1 MLPLLRPGVIGPP
14 SAIEIAKPL
23 GRNFGQGFIW
33 GSCCSSGS
41 KTSHRQQVLWLN
53 HLLGV
58 WELVPYRGQGL
69 GAGSGVRPEEW
80 LRCFA
85 HLLGHVACRCMR
97 GTLLLRLIARFCS
110 QLFQSGRWFLS
121 LFVSCCAFLS
131 IVTGRQAVFF
141 CPLEFFVLRCWRRCL
156 SRSKRCIHCSKG
168 PRPLPVLS
176 PPHRRQGPWFCKER
190 KKEGGLRLRSVS
202 TPVPRHWLSGEEV
215 RRGADSRMAPRE
227 VGASVCGRGGGRAWG
242 LQVPRRSS

>member
-14 SAIEIAKPL
+14 SSIEIAKPL

-110 QLFQSGRWFLS
+110 QLFQSGSWFLN

-131 IVTGRQAVFF
+131 LVTGLQAAFF
-141 CPLEFFVLRCWRRCL
+141 CPLEFFGLRCWRRCL
-156 SRSKRCIHCSKG
+156 SSFSALHPLQQRSQAPACLKS
-168 PRPLPVLS
+168 S
-176 PPHRRQGPWFCKER
+176 PPSPRTLVLQRKEKGRRAEVEVCLNACASPLA
-190 KKEGGLRLRSVS
+190 LR
-202 TPVPRHWLSGEEV
+202 
-215 RRGADSRMAPRE
+215 
-227 VGASVCGRGGGRAWG
+227 
-242 LQVPRRSS
+242 